1 MIQLVSILASSA
13 LLFFVFY
20 LIYKGKLKEQYAIV
34 WIVLSGVIL
43 FFSIFTGMLDKL
55 AELLGVEYT
64 PSLLFLF
71 ACLFILLLLIQ
82 QSVVL
87 SGLKDNVRE
96 LTQEI
101 GLLNEKINSSRKK

>member
-1 MIQLVSILASSA
+1 MIQLVSISASCL

-20 LIYKGKLKEQYAIV
+20 LIYKGKLKEQYAII
-34 WIVLSGVIL
+34 WIGLSGVIL
-43 FFSIFTGMLDKL
+43 FFSIFTQMLDKL
-55 AELLGVEYT
+55 AQLLGVDYT

-87 SGLKDNVRE
+87 SGLKDNVKE
-96 LTQEI
+96 LSQEI
-101 GLLNEKINSSRKK
+101 GLLKNKLNDN